1 MHCQILLTP
10 PFFENIKK
18 SAYNESAYI
27 SKDIEFLMKIKQIR
41 ESL

>member
-27 SKDIEFLMKIKQIR
+27 SKRYRIFNEN
-41 ESL
+41 

>member
-10 PFFENIKK
+10 PFFENIKNRLIMK
-18 SAYNESAYI
+18 VHTYL
-27 SKDIEFLMKIKQIR
+27 KDIEFLMKIKQIK